1 MTNRQ
6 IRDAYDKINISPQA
20 ADEIWLRAMESAQA
34 APQDKKPGPGKLR
47 GKTFRRTLLIAAVI
61 AAFFAVSAFAIG
73 YSIHQQRQQELRQKM
88 QIDAH
93 RVESYVEYPLPSE
106 GENLGAAETEEI
118 TVTPLSSSLSGEL
131 IDLYFNVSPVEL
143 SLADCNVDGIYCSV
157 DGEHWHFASGVFP
170 DPDFSYR
177 PGVDTLRPE
186 DVMYD
191 TETKTL
197 TMRSFLWS
205 DEVETGGTAEVRV
218 LLYPEEKEIG
228 RFTIQVSE
236 LESRTCLFPKPFR
249 FSSDEIDMTGSVLG
263 VELSPTCMYFIVE
276 NEVAELLDYTARGLT
291 WDDLT
296 PEEQEQCRKMN
307 AAWARAVDRVT
318 RGTLHMADG
327 TDFEVPGCN
336 CGNFENGVTKWFAD
350 WPLQTIDINA
360 VTDITID
367 GDRIELN

>member
-1 MTNRQ
+1 MKRET
-6 IRDAYDKINISPQA
+6 ISQA
-20 ADEIWLRAMESAQA
+20 LSLVDQRYLLEALALEAPGTAQA
-34 APQDKKPGPGKLR
+34 APKEGIMKRPKHAA
-47 GKTFRRTLLIAAVI
+47 KTARRTILIAAVI
-61 AAFFAVSAFAIG
+61 SAFFAVTAFAIG

-93 RVESYVEYPLPSE
+93 QVESYVEYPVPSE
-106 GENLGAAETEEI
+106 GESIGATEADKI
-118 TVTPLSSSLSGEL
+118 TVTLLSSSLSGEFV
-131 IDLYFNVSPVEL
+131 DLYFNVSPVEL
-143 SLADCNVDGIYCSV
+143 SLAAPNEDCIYCSV
-157 DGEHWHFASGVFP
+157 DGEYWHFASGVFL

-228 RFTIQVSE
+228 RFTIQVPE
-236 LESRTCLFPKPFR
+236 LESRTCLFSQPLR
-249 FSSDEIDMTGSVLG
+249 FSSDGMDMTGSVLG

-276 NEVAELLDYTARGLT
+276 NEGAELLHYAARGLT
-291 WDDLT
+291 WDELT
-296 PEEQEQCRKMN
+296 PEEQELYRKSN

-327 TDFEVPGCN
+327 TDFEVSGCN
-336 CGNFENGVTKWFAD
+336 SGNYENGLTKWFAD

-360 VTDITID
+360 VTAITID
-367 GDRIELN
+367 GTRIELN

>member
-6 IRDAYDKINISPQA
+6 IRDAYDKINISPRA
-20 ADEIWLRAMESAQA
+20 AEEIWLQAMESAEA
-34 APQDKKPGPGKLR
+34 EPQEKGAGLGKHR
-47 GKTFRRTLLIAAVI
+47 GKTLRRTILIAAVI
-61 AAFFAVSAFAIG
+61 SAFFAVTAFGVG

-106 GENLGAAETEEI
+106 GERLGAAETDKI

-143 SLADCNVDGIYCSV
+143 SLADCNADGIYCSA
-157 DGEHWHFASGVFP
+157 DGEKWHFASGLFP
-170 DPDFSYR
+170 DRDFSYT

-197 TMRSFLWS
+197 TMRSFLWI

-249 FSSDEIDMTGSVLG
+249 FSSDEMDMTGSVLG

-276 NEVAELLDYTARGLT
+276 NEAAELLDYTARGLT